1 MTVLQ
6 LTSSEGKDE
15 NVEENLQST
24 DNMTAVEGT
33 MGTLTCVGSGRWHER
48 LAMEIYPSQF
58 LRLKGQDQTF
68 SRFVW
73 FLLSLPS
80 LAC

>member
-33 MGTLTCVGSGRWHER
+33 MGTLTCVGFWKM
-48 LAMEIYPSQF
+48 A
-58 LRLKGQDQTF
+58 
-68 SRFVW
+68 
-73 FLLSLPS
+73 
-80 LAC
+80 

>member
-24 DNMTAVEGT
+24 GNMTAVEGT
-33 MGTLTCVGSGRWHER
+33 MGTWLVWGSGIWHER
-48 LAMEIYPSQF
+48 LGGRSN
-58 LRLKGQDQTF
+58 GN
-68 SRFVW
+68 
-73 FLLSLPS
+73 LSLTVPEAQRPRS
-80 LAC
+80 NFQQVCLVSP